1 MAQSL
6 VWQKSNSL
14 NWNPVKYSIGDLE
27 LESGET
33 ITDCQISACIHGKPS
48 ETLTNVVLIA
58 ASLGGNHRRLDFL
71 IGPNR
76 ALDTNRYCVI
86 ATDALGNGLSSSP
99 SNSSLQPGL
108 SFPKFSIRDMV
119 ASQAKLLDHLTVSR
133 IFCVIGAS
141 MGGMQ
146 ALQWGVSYPD
156 RMDCLVALTPMAR
169 TSAWSQAITLISR
182 QLLTT
187 DEGWKKGQIS
197 TETWRSWIALMQ
209 VIACSTPTAILHNSL
224 DDDLSKL
231 LDTEL
236 QSLMT
241 NPPDP
246 RDWIWQT
253 VAYDHHDVGTTPG
266 AGGTTV
272 VALKTISV
280 PALIMAASGDLMN
293 PESAAKWASEH
304 IPDCVYS
311 EIPSEQGHQAATSI
325 RELEVGFMDDQI
337 ADFLNKYFVK
347 L

>member
-1 MAQSL
+1 LLAQSL
-6 VWQKSNSL
+6 VKQKSNSL

-33 ITDCQISACIHGKPS
+33 IRDCQISACIHGKPS

-119 ASQAKLLDHLTVSR
+119 KSQAQLIDQLSISR

-156 RMDCLVALTPMAR
+156 RMDCLAALTPMAR
-169 TSAWSQAITLISR
+169 TPAWSQAITLISR
-182 QLLTT
+182 QLLTA

-197 TETWRSWIALMQ
+197 TETWRAWTALLQ
-209 VIACSTPTAILHNSL
+209 VIACSTPTAISHNSP

-236 QSLMT
+236 QSLVT

-253 VAYDHHDVGTTPG
+253 IAYDRHDVGTTPG
-266 AGGTTV
+266 ATGTTV
-272 VALKTISV
+272 EALNRISV
-280 PALIMAASGDLMN
+280 PALIMAAPGDLMN
-293 PESAAKWASEH
+293 PESAAKWASEN
-304 IPDCVYS
+304 IPNCAYC

-325 RELEVGFMDDQI
+325 RNLEVQFMDHKI
-337 ADFLNKYFVK
+337 AEFLNKNFG
-347 L
+347 